1 MAVPPPSPEQIFE
14 AKQAVRAQLRALRR
28 AHVARL
34 RAQALYDAALD
45 TFAGRLLA
53 HIAPG
58 ASVALYRAFGDEI
71 DPAPLALRLAAA
83 GHRLCLPHVAADR
96 TTMRFLEWH
105 PDHPLVTGAFGLSQP
120 HEDMQEIAPTMIVT
134 PLVGFDRHGG
144 RIGQGAGFYDRA
156 FARLPGAIR
165 IGLAWSVQ
173 EVASLPL
180 DPWDVPLHAV
190 ATEDEWIAIGET
202 KA

>member
-1 MAVPPPSPEQIFE
+1 MAVPPPSPSQILE
-14 AKQAVRAQLRALRR
+14 AKQAARAGLRALRR
-28 AHVARL
+28 AHVGQL
-34 RAQALYDAALD
+34 RQQGLYDAAMD
-45 TFAGRLLA
+45 ACANRLLD
-53 HIAPG
+53 HVPPG

-71 DPAPLALRLAAA
+71 DPTPLASMLAARSQ
-83 GHRLCLPHVAADR
+83 RLCLPHVAADR
-96 TTMRFLEWH
+96 TTMRFLAWH
-105 PDHPLVTGAFGLSQP
+105 PDHPLFTGAFGLSQP
-120 HEDMQEIAPTMIVT
+120 HEDNEEIAPTMIVT

-173 EVASLPL
+173 EVDQLPL

-190 ATEDEWIAIGET
+190 CTDQEWITIGAT
-202 KA
+202 TT